1 VERSRGAPLV
11 IRPASVGEV
20 LDVGVRL
27 ARRNYWPL
35 VLLAAW
41 GLVPWYV
48 LEAIVSAAGGTGQPQ
63 VAASIAQHP
72 LLILGYVLFFLA
84 SVVIVGLSFLAVLL
98 ACAQL
103 VTGEAVAGN
112 LDAGALY
119 RLALGR
125 LGAYVLL
132 LILFVILALPLTI
145 LFPLGIFLLVR
156 WSVSIVALAVE
167 RKGPLAS
174 LRRSWQLTR
183 GPWWHILGTFIVWW
197 ILLLV
202 LEFVLAGLAGAA
214 GSVLT
219 LAGHPV
225 VGSLVSSIASLI
237 LALLVTPISLAIY
250 VVLYYELRAR
260 REGFDL
266 ALHAPPAPNA

>member
-1 VERSRGAPLV
+1 LV

-20 LDVGVRL
+20 LDVGLRL

-35 VLLAAW
+35 VLLGAW
-41 GLVPWYV
+41 GLVPWYI
-48 LEAIVSAAGGTGQPQ
+48 LEGIVSAVGGSGQARI
-63 VAASIAQHP
+63 AANIVQQPAFG
-72 LLILGYVLFFLA
+72 LGYFLFGVA
-84 SVVIVGLSFLAVLL
+84 SVVIVGLSFLAILL

-103 VTGEAVAGN
+103 VTGEAVARELN
-112 LDAGALY
+112 AGALY

-125 LGAYVLL
+125 LGAYILL
-132 LILFVILALPLTI
+132 VIIFILLFVPLVI
-145 LFPLGIFLLVR
+145 LFPLGIFLVVR

-183 GPWWHILGTFIVWW
+183 GSWWHILGTFIVWW
-197 ILLLV
+197 ILVVV
-202 LEFVLAGLAGAA
+202 LEFVLVGVAGTV

-219 LAGHPV
+219 FTGHPV
-225 VGSLVSSIASLI
+225 VGAIVATIASLI
-237 LALLVTPISLAIY
+237 VALLVTPISVAIY
-250 VVLYYELRAR
+250 VVLYFELRAR

-266 ALHAPPAPNA
+266 ALQTPPAPNA